1 VPEPA
6 QLDAVTFDA
15 NGTLLRMVDPVP
27 ALRDLLRRHGVEL
40 SAEEVASA
48 FAAEA
53 RYYADHCAAGR
64 DDESLAELRRDC
76 LGVFLEAAGA
86 RLDREPLLEAYT
98 GAFSFEILPGATE
111 TLRGL
116 RARGLA
122 LAVVS
127 NWDVSMHAR
136 LEALGLTGLVDVAI
150 ASSDAGASKPDR
162 AIFEHALGLLGVSP
176 DRALHVG
183 DSPTDED
190 GAAAAGMHFA
200 PVPVTAAFAAWR

>member
-1 VPEPA
+1 MPEPA

-15 NGTLLRMVDPVP
+15 NGTLVRLVDPVP

-40 SAEEVASA
+40 PAAEVASA

-53 RYYADHCAAGR
+53 RYYADHCASGR
-64 DDESLAELRRDC
+64 DDESLAALRRDC

-86 RLDREPLLEAYT
+86 RLDRGPLLEGYT
-98 GAFSFEILPGATE
+98 DAFSFEILPGVPE
-111 TLRGL
+111 TLRRL
-116 RARGLA
+116 RGRGLA

-127 NWDVSMHAR
+127 NWDVSMHTR
-136 LEALGLTGLVDVAI
+136 LEELGLAELVDVAI
-150 ASSDAGASKPDR
+150 ASSDAGASKPDPV
-162 AIFEHALGLLGVSP
+162 IFEHALGLLEVAP

-183 DSPTDED
+183 DSPVDED
-190 GAAAAGMHFA
+190 GAAAAGMRFA